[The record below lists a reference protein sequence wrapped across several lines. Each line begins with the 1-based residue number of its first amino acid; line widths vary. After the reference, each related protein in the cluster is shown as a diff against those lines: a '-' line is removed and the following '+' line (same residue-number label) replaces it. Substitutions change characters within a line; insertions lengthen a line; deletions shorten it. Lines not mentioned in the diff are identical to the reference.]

1 MHQIQVDY
9 FERGGQE
16 YLTVNWKGPGLIGWK
31 SQNSNYFILL
41 VKIKWVK

>member
-16 YLTVNWKGPGLIGWK
+16 YLTVNWKGPGFDWMEIPKFKLFHTLG
-31 SQNSNYFILL
+31 
-41 VKIKWVK
+41 